1 MLCHTDA
8 QRFSLRETRSVTI
21 AITIAIAIANARLP
35 GYLPIVKNQPEPS
48 PKHYLEFVDIDGAY
62 AH

>member
-1 MLCHTDA
+1 M
-8 QRFSLRETRSVTI
+8 RVFRV
-21 AITIAIAIANARLP
+21 
-35 GYLPIVKNQPEPS
+35 YLPIMKNQPEPS